1 MEGTAE
7 KKQRATR
14 RWAKGIRGHTLKNDS
29 VPLNNILPE
38 KKKIRLKL
46 LKTHKI

>member
-14 RWAKGIRGHTLKNDS
+14 RWVKGLRGHTLKNDS
-29 VPLNNILPE
+29 MPLNNILPE
-38 KKKIRLKL
+38 KMKIRHNLF
-46 LKTHKI
+46 KTHKI